1 TLNGSKRN
9 WVSHCFTAPHGVCH
23 SLLKAAVSA
32 ISFVRYCRTS
42 TRPLRISA
50 KSKLAD
56 VVEYALASFHQ
67 LVMNLFLQVC
77 VMFGY
82 NIQASNWTS
91 TPWLPVNRLK
101 HS

>member
-1 TLNGSKRN
+1 LNGSKRN
-9 WVSHCFTAPHGVCH
+9 WESHYFIAPHGVCH

-56 VVEYALASFHQ
+56 VVEYALASFR
-67 LVMNLFLQVC
+67 LLAMNLFRQVC
-77 VMFGY
+77 AMFGF

-91 TPWLPVNRLK
+91 IPWPPVNRLK